1 MLYASI
7 LKSLFSYVLT
17 VFDSIRL
24 LYNYKNK
31 LVKKK
36 FSYVIFN
43 KACIMVPNLY
53 IFLLLPVLCY
63 LIRV

>member
-1 MLYASI
+1 MLYTSI

-17 VFDSIRL
+17 VFDFIRL

-36 FSYVIFN
+36 FLYVIFN
-43 KACIMVPNLY
+43 KSCMMVPNLY
-53 IFLLLPVLCY
+53 CFLLLPILFY